1 MGRMKDFMMDLENSI
16 EILEVFTSVLDTDGF
31 RKLVDKDFNL
41 EQFIGYVNHIY
52 DHILF
57 AKSSGKLELELVRF
71 VQTNIDH
78 LNNFARELLQN
89 DTPDFARELFQ
100 RELGLSMEQ
109 YLTLNNEKNKIPNQ
123 VLTENTLEYYENKIK
138 ELETRE
144 ISLNEKFNEA
154 SKNTKE
160 EVAQAKLEAE
170 AAKKELEETKRQLD
184 LKKRQEDA
192 KRNWKKNI
200 DETFS
205 ELEWYLFP
213 IKDEK
218 DRLNKLFWVYLIASC
233 VLVLVVAL
241 IEIIAIVKIT
251 KSPAFP
257 DFKQY
262 ITLFLPIP
270 IVGAMLWAFIYQMNR
285 AQRQLIVIAKSIHKV
300 EYVQGLLLAINKL
313 APNVED
319 GITRINLALDKLVS
333 NHLNEKEVNSEEDI
347 IKEEKK
353 DIVPVD
359 SLIKI
364 LKELK
369 GVVGKE

>member
-1 MGRMKDFMMDLENSI
+1 MGRVKDYMMDLDESI
-16 EILEVFTSVLDTDGF
+16 GIITEFCSLVESDQFKALVGSNFNIDRFIGFVNHLRDELIYANNNRNIDFELVFFIQSTIPHLRDFAYKILENKSPNFAVNVFVRELNLSV
-31 RKLVDKDFNL
+31 
-41 EQFIGYVNHIY
+41 EQFQRLKRNDDKIHVTNTSDYYVNRIN
-52 DHILF
+52 
-57 AKSSGKLELELVRF
+57 ELEKRE
-71 VQTNIDH
+71 N
-78 LNNFARELLQN
+78 ELLKS
-89 DTPDFARELFQ
+89 L
-100 RELGLSMEQ
+100 
-109 YLTLNNEKNKIPNQ
+109 K
-123 VLTENTLEYYENKIK
+123 LTEGRSHE
-138 ELETRE
+138 E
-144 ISLNEKFNEA
+144 II
-154 SKNTKE
+154 
-160 EVAQAKLEAE
+160 QAKLEAE
-170 AAKKELEETKRQLD
+170 AAKTELVETKKQLEI
-184 LKKRQEDA
+184 KKRQEDA
-192 KRNWKKNI
+192 KKNWKNNI
-200 DETFS
+200 EETFS
-205 ELEWYLFP
+205 ELESYLSP
-213 IKDEK
+213 IKIEQ

>member
-1 MGRMKDFMMDLENSI
+1 MRLKERFDDFKIANEAIRSAIIELIDRFHSIADDQKHVQYSLNILSIERFLI
-16 EILEVFTSVLDTDGF
+16 EILNDLVKDKETINVAVLSFMEKRLPIIDELTTQFLENPNESTKQRFEVYTQQIEQEYL
-31 RKLVDKDFNL
+31 KLKNIVESENANNTEDYYNKNINDLQSRIDELQKKLSTESLKNENANNL
-41 EQFIGYVNHIY
+41 IKNLTIQKESY
-52 DHILF
+52 
-57 AKSSGKLELELVRF
+57 
-71 VQTNIDH
+71 
-78 LNNFARELLQN
+78 
-89 DTPDFARELFQ
+89 Q
-100 RELGLSMEQ
+100 RE
-109 YLTLNNEKNKIPNQ
+109 
-123 VLTENTLEYYENKIK
+123 
-138 ELETRE
+138 
-144 ISLNEKFNEA
+144 
-154 SKNTKE
+154 
-160 EVAQAKLEAE
+160 
-170 AAKKELEETKRQLD
+170 LD

-200 DETFS
+200 DETFF
-205 ELEWYLFP
+205 ELEGYLFP
-213 IKDEK
+213 IKNEK

-262 ITLFLPIP
+262 ITIFLPIP